1 VDAILR
7 STLIYIALIVIF
19 RLTGKRSLAQIT
31 TFDMVLLLIISEAT
45 QQALVGQDYSVTNA
59 LLVILTLVGLD
70 VGLGFW
76 KQHSVTVAKA
86 LDGLPILL
94 VQDGEMHR
102 DRMDKER
109 VDEGEILQAAREAHG
124 LERMEEI
131 KHAVLEQNGGIS
143 IVPRER

>member
-1 VDAILR
+1 MHSILR
-7 STLIYIALIVIF
+7 SACVYIALILIF

-45 QQALVGQDYSVTNA
+45 QEALIGQDNSITNA
-59 LLVILTLVGLD
+59 LLVILTLIGLD
-70 VGLGFW
+70 LGLGFW
-76 KQHSVTVAKA
+76 KQHSTAVAKM

-94 VQDGEMHR
+94 VQDGELHR
-102 DRMDKER
+102 DRMDLER

>member
-94 VQDGEMHR
+94 VQDGEMYR

>member
-1 VDAILR
+1 MDAILR